1 LMCKSI
7 ETARD
12 YFKLN
17 YRAKPTTIFLRI
29 YSTKVGVT
37 SLVVK
42 DLRG

>member
-1 LMCKSI
+1 MCKTI

-17 YRAKPTTIFLRI
+17 YGAKPTTIFLWI
-29 YSTKVGVT
+29 YSTKLEVT
-37 SLVVK
+37 SLTVK